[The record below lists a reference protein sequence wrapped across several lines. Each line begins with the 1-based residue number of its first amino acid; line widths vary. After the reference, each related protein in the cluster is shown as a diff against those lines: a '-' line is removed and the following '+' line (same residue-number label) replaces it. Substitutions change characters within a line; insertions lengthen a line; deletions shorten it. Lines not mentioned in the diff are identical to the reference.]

1 MSFISKNNTVIQLHD
16 KHFEAFISE
25 KELDYAIQNL
35 AKQIEDDF
43 YDEVPIF
50 VGILN
55 GSFMFLSDL
64 MKYYGRPCEVEFVK
78 LSSYE
83 GTQSTNNVKQLV
95 GLNQNLEGRS
105 VIIVEDIVDTG
116 NTVEELK
123 NIFKSKGVK
132 HFKIATLFFKPEAYT
147 KDIKL
152 DYVAIRI
159 PNKFIIGYGLDYD
172 GLGRNLKQVY
182 QLATQ
187 NNTNEMIN
195 IVLFGKPGAGK
206 GTQAEFLKEKYNL
219 VHLSTGDIFRFNMK
233 NDTDLGKLAKSYIE
247 KGDLV
252 PDEVTIK
259 MLQDEVEKNPN
270 AKGFLFDGFPRTIP
284 QADALDTF
292 LKTKNW
298 EVTATVALEA
308 DDEIL
313 VQRLLERGKTSGRAD
328 DQDEEKIRNRYQEYN
343 EKTAP
348 LIDYYKAQGKFYSV
362 NGIGSVSEVTE
373 RLSLIIDK
381 L

>member
-1 MSFISKNNTVIQLHD
+1 MFIQIQKKVIQLHD

-25 KELDYAIQNL
+25 NEINYAIQNL

-43 YDEVPIF
+43 YDDVPIF
-50 VGILN
+50 VGVLN
-55 GSFMFLSDL
+55 GAFMFFSDL
-64 MKYYGRPCEVEFVK
+64 MKNYNRPCEVSFVK
-78 LSSYE
+78 MASYE
-83 GTQSTNNVKQLV
+83 GMESTNNVKELI
-95 GLNQNLEGRS
+95 GLNQDLTGRS

-123 NIFKSKGVK
+123 HIFKEKGVK
-132 HFKIATLFFKPEAYT
+132 HFKIATLFFKPDAYK

-152 DYVAIRI
+152 DYVGIRI
-159 PNKFIIGYGLDYD
+159 PNKFIVGFGLDYD

-182 QLATQ
+182 QLTTP
-187 NNTNEMIN
+187 NKMIN

-233 NDTDLGKLAKSYIE
+233 NDTELGKLAKSYIE

-284 QADALDTF
+284 QADALDAF
-292 LKTKNW
+292 LQTKNW
-298 EVTATVALEA
+298 NVTATVALEA

-328 DQDEEKIRNRYQEYN
+328 DQDVEKIRNRYVEYN

-348 LIDYYKAQGKFYSV
+348 LIDYYQSQNKFHSV
-362 NGIGSVSEVTE
+362 NGIGSIDEVTV
-373 RLSLIIDK
+373 RLSNVINNL
-381 L
+381 

>member
-1 MSFISKNNTVIQLHD
+1 VIQLHD
-16 KHFEAFISE
+16 KTFEPFISAQ
-25 KELDYAIQNL
+25 ELDYAIQNV

-43 YDEVPIF
+43 YDDVPVFIG
-50 VGILN
+50 VLN

-64 MKYYGRPCEVEFVK
+64 AKHYSRPCEVSFIK
-78 LSSYE
+78 LASYE
-83 GTQSTNNVKQLV
+83 GTQTTNAVKQLI
-95 GLNQNLEGRS
+95 GLNQDLKGRS
-105 VIIVEDIVDTG
+105 VVVVEDIVDTG

-123 NIFKSKGVK
+123 KLFKEQQVK

-147 KDIKL
+147 KDIKI
-152 DYVAIRI
+152 DYIGIRI
-159 PNKFIIGYGLDYD
+159 PNKFIVGFGLDYD

-182 QLATQ
+182 QLSNK
-187 NNTNEMIN
+187 NNTMIN

-206 GTQAEFLKEKYNL
+206 GTQAEFLKDKYSL
-219 VHLSTGDIFRFNMK
+219 VHLSTGDIFRYNIK
-233 NDTDLGKLAKSYIE
+233 NDTELGQLAKSYMD

-270 AKGFLFDGFPRTIP
+270 AKGFLFDGFPRTIA
-284 QADALDTF
+284 QADALDAF

-298 EVTATVALEA
+298 GVTATVALEA

-348 LIDYYKAQGKFYSV
+348 LIDYYKAQNKFHSV
-362 NGIGSVSEVTE
+362 NGIGEIAEVTE
-373 RLSLIIDK
+373 RLSGVIDN